1 MLYPDLTINQKI
13 NAKGNSL
20 VLYRRLNYRNVRR
33 KDGDTL
39 SSDVLLIAN
48 HQSVRVHEGPIEVR
62 Y

>member
-1 MLYPDLTINQKI
+1 MLYPDLTVNQKI

-48 HQSVRVHEGPIEVR
+48 HQSVRVYEGPIEVR